1 MCNMNL
7 HLSMCNLHTYIL
19 YQHVRLLPQNI
30 RNHRTMFDFSA
41 FPTLIVLNP
50 CLSGTHSRTPCGS
63 LEQGVDMFMSM
74 KLHISIYTV

>member
-1 MCNMNL
+1 MYASSL
-7 HLSMCNLHTYIL
+7 
-19 YQHVRLLPQNI
+19 
-30 RNHRTMFDFSA
+30 RTFRTIELCSISA
-41 FPTLIVLNP
+41 PSTLIVLNP